1 MSPRD
6 ITLSVDGKFTLW
18 EALFIKEVIEAIRSG
33 RKVTV
38 EPRK

>member
-6 ITLSVDGKFTLW
+6 VTVSIDGKFTLW
-18 EALFIKEVIEAIRSG
+18 EALFIKEMIAAIRSG